1 MCGEFVISRQ
11 SPCVHE
17 PDASAEMR
25 VMLAVALFI
34 NVVLSDGPTGE
45 ASFLSFQVFHF
56 LLNMSLKLR
65 TCARLWRPRPSPVHL
80 WLAAGEEGEDGAFQE
95 EPTLTAVAVCPLTL
109 RRHSCPHTGSPKEQ
123 WFGAGGRLHHE
134 PVHDVREPPLPVY
147 EVRPA
152 SRSFKWRNRSE
163 GLCNHRSKA
172 TGRSQSQS
180 WGPEP
185 LPHSGVAQEP
195 GVGGGAGF

>member
-1 MCGEFVISRQ
+1 MCGEFVISRR

-80 WLAAGEEGEDGAFQE
+80 QLAAGEEGEDGAFQE

-109 RRHSCPHTGSPKEQ
+109 RRHSCPHTVSPKEQ
-123 WFGAGGRLHHE
+123 WFGAGG
-134 PVHDVREPPLPVY
+134 
-147 EVRPA
+147 
-152 SRSFKWRNRSE
+152 
-163 GLCNHRSKA
+163 
-172 TGRSQSQS
+172 
-180 WGPEP
+180 
-185 LPHSGVAQEP
+185 
-195 GVGGGAGF
+195 